1 MNYAVAGLR
10 PADKQCFDSATR
22 RKTQTSESSHTE
34 TFSLLEYKNRG
45 TRPRFLWF
53 CKAKPISSS
62 HAAGMTVAHTPCA
75 LFPPN
80 LAFGKEGGQACRSR
94 PRKILHKSPAL
105 PDFYAAARAAAAR
118 TPLPCRGE
126 GGIVSGFFGTGGV
139 SRGDS
144 VPPGSEPR
152 EHKKR
157 ADAKHLLSGNSI
169 LAELLLLSACSLR
182 LLAALDA
189 RAFIMLT
196 LAELGKRTRLGT
208 RTLEATQCAVN
219 RLIFLDADLR
229 HSFPSL
235 RTFPSW
241 GSLSTVCI
249 HPYTKP

>member
-34 TFSLLEYKNRG
+34 TFSLSEYKNRS

-126 GGIVSGFFGTGGV
+126 GGIVSGFSGTGNV

-144 VPPGSEPR
+144 VPPGRKPAGTE
-152 EHKKR
+152 K
-157 ADAKHLLSGNSI
+157 G
-169 LAELLLLSACSLR
+169 R
-182 LLAALDA
+182 LHSQT
-189 RAFIMLT
+189 AF
-196 LAELGKRTRLGT
+196 
-208 RTLEATQCAVN
+208 
-219 RLIFLDADLR
+219 
-229 HSFPSL
+229 
-235 RTFPSW
+235 
-241 GSLSTVCI
+241 ST
-249 HPYTKP
+249 KSR